1 MDGTL
6 VDNSAVHVRAFEI
19 FCERYGVGGWREKL
33 AQAFGMGNDDIMRR
47 IMPAEIIQENGL
59 AALADEKEAIYRE
72 IYAPTIRPVGGLTD
86 LLERLRAAG
95 IRCAVGSSGCR
106 TNIDFVLEKCGIEG
120 CFDAI
125 VSGDRVTHCKPD
137 PEIYLTAA
145 AALGLEPAECVVFED
160 AKAGIEAA
168 RRAGAGR
175 IVTLTTTLPREVLA
189 AETATNLIIDTF
201 ADITDLETIL
211 Q

>member
-19 FCERYGVGGWREKL
+19 FCERYGVDGWREKL
-33 AQAFGMGNDDIMRR
+33 AQAFGMGNDDILRR
-47 IMPAEIIQENGL
+47 IMPAEIIRDKGL

-72 IYAPTIRPVGGLTD
+72 IYAPTIRPVEGLTD
-86 LLERLRAAG
+86 LLGRLRAAG

-106 TNIDFVLEKCGIEG
+106 TNIDFVLEKCGIED

-145 AALGLEPAECVVFED
+145 AALGLQPAECVIFED

-175 IVTLTTTLPREVLA
+175 IVTLTTTLSREVLA
-189 AETATNLIIDTF
+189 SETATDRIIDTF
-201 ADITDLETIL
+201 ADITDLETML